1 MKIFTKAIPAL
12 AFVAMLALIWHTPAK
27 ADTVNMPR
35 NKPALVV
42 TTVLGKNVSTNVLTF
57 ASEHEAVEFENRLLA
72 SNPAT
77 NPLKPYKKPVYF
89 VTEVFT
95 D

>member
-1 MKIFTKAIPAL
+1 MKSLIIALSLAIL
-12 AFVAMLALIWHTPAK
+12 WCTSTK
-27 ADTVNMPR
+27 ADTVNIPK
-35 NKPALVV
+35 NKPALIV
-42 TTVLGKNVSTNVLTF
+42 TTNLGKNISTNVLVF
-57 ASEHEAVEFENRLLA
+57 ANEHEAVEFENRLLA

-77 NPLKPYKKPVYF
+77 NAWRPNKKPVYF